1 MKRNVGKETKK
12 RTVEVEISTVTM
24 ENSIENPE
32 IC

>member
-12 RTVEVEISTVTM
+12 RTVGVVISTVNM

>member
-12 RTVEVEISTVTM
+12 RTVEVEISKVTM

-32 IC
+32 IR